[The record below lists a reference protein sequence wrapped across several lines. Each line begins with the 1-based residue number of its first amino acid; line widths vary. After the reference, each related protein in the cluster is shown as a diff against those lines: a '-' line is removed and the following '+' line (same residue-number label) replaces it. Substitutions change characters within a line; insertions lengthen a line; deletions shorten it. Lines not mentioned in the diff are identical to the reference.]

1 MKAIRRNFLLAFII
15 STFAFFGLL
24 GRPPQNHKNPKL
36 STQQIEAKKAE
47 RTKED
52 LILFGVI
59 GLTWVLCFW
68 RCGVINRR
76 LNEERMYKQRF
87 NEYMRQNAFQ
97 RQYH

>member
-24 GRPPQNHKNPKL
+24 GKATQKHNGLKL
-36 STQQIEAKKAE
+36 STRQVEAKKAE
-47 RTKED
+47 RSKED
-52 LILFGVI
+52 LILFGVT

-76 LNEERMYKQRF
+76 LNAERLYQQRF
-87 NEYMRQNAFQ
+87 LDSMRSGAFQ